1 MCQLLGSM
9 GVPQTLP
16 IVLHCDNQ
24 SAIQLVT
31 NLEFHYKTKHIELQY
46 HFILMQY
53 VAKEVDLVYI
63 AYVDQL
69 TDMLIKALI
78 IDKTQHFHKLM
89 GLVSQSYMR
98 FNVEI

>member
-1 MCQLLGSM
+1 MCRLLGSM

-16 IVLHCDNQ
+16 IVLHYDNQ

-46 HFILMQY
+46 HFILKQY

-63 AYVDQL
+63 AYVDQSS
-69 TDMLIKALI
+69 DMLIKELI

-89 GLVSQSYMR
+89 GLVFQSYVR
-98 FNVEI
+98 FKVEI

>member
-1 MCQLLGSM
+1 M
-9 GVPQTLP
+9 GVPQTLT

-24 SAIQLVT
+24 SAIQLVM

-46 HFILMQY
+46 HFILEQY
-53 VAKEVDLVYI
+53 AAKEADLVYI
-63 AYVDQL
+63 AYVDQS
-69 TDMLIKALI
+69 TDMLLKALI

-89 GLVSQSYMR
+89 GLVSQSYVR

>member
-1 MCQLLGSM
+1 M

-24 SAIQLVT
+24 TAIQLVT

-46 HFILMQY
+46 HFILKQNA
-53 VAKEVDLVYI
+53 AKEVDLVNI
-63 AYVDQL
+63 AYVDQSI
-69 TDMLIKALI
+69 DMLIKALI

-89 GLVSQSYMR
+89 GLVFQSFVR